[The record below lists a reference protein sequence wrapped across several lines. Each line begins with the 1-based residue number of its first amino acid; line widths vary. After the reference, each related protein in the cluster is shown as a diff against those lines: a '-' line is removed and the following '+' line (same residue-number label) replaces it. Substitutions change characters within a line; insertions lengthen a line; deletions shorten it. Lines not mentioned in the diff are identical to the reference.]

1 MKKKLFILIGILL
14 TIISAGCSSDD
25 GLDDGLDEP
34 QSDLNWTPN
43 TLLITNSENVDVE
56 EYSVTNNHFY
66 INKMPILENN
76 CPGFIFHCD
85 IEKSLDLQ
93 ALIIRIIGVKQ
104 NIGAFQMEETFQLN
118 QFNASLKPI
127 EECATTPAQFGAT
140 KGSIK
145 LVNKKKVGDKDV
157 LTFQINNL
165 TFERGYTINGTVDFE
180 YEGTV
185 Y

>member
-1 MKKKLFILIGILL
+1 MLMKKSFLLWMGAMLI
-14 TIISAGCSSDD
+14 IISAGCSSDD
-25 GLDDGLDEP
+25 GLDKP

-43 TLLITNSENVDVE
+43 TLLITNSGNVDVE
-56 EYSVTNNHFY
+56 EYSVTNNKFY
-66 INKMPILENN
+66 IDKMPILEND
-76 CPGFIFHCD
+76 CPRFIFHCD

-93 ALIIRIIGVKQ
+93 TLIIQIIVKQ

-127 EECATTPAQFGAT
+127 EECGTTLAQFKAT

-145 LVNKKKVGDKDV
+145 LVNKRKVGDIDV

>member
-1 MKKKLFILIGILL
+1 MKNKLFVLISVLL
-14 TIISAGCSSDD
+14 TIISAGCSS
-25 GLDDGLDEP
+25 DDGLDEP

-43 TLLITNSENVDVE
+43 TLLITNSENVDVV

-76 CPGFIFHCD
+76 CPSFIFHCD

-127 EECATTPAQFGAT
+127 EECATMCHHTRA
-140 KGSIK
+140 I
-145 LVNKKKVGDKDV
+145 
-157 LTFQINNL
+157 
-165 TFERGYTINGTVDFE
+165 
-180 YEGTV
+180 
-185 Y
+185 